1 MKKVKY
7 IVLVLIV
14 LLVSGCGKKEE
25 IQLSELSIQKN
36 NMLNQVSNYTYKVT
50 FDTKIDDHDFTI
62 ELDCKNNLDS
72 KLGYCYTTN
81 YYYGIEKYINYNNK
95 VYYYRNVHP
104 DSKTEWMTMNKY
116 FNTNP
121 NHFLNIVDSITD
133 LRKEVTEEGIV
144 YTGIIPSALK
154 MAILLQEVD
163 NRIDTGNI
171 NPDIKNM
178 PIEVFINKNGFIE
191 KITTCFDEN
200 EKVVITFMNYNE
212 TEKIEF
218 PNDIK

>member
-1 MKKVKY
+1 
-7 IVLVLIV
+7 
-14 LLVSGCGKKEE
+14 
-25 IQLSELSIQKN
+25 
-36 NMLNQVSNYTYKVT
+36 
-50 FDTKIDDHDFTI
+50 
-62 ELDCKNNLDS
+62 
-72 KLGYCYTTN
+72 
-81 YYYGIEKYINYNNK
+81 
-95 VYYYRNVHP
+95 
-104 DSKTEWMTMNKY
+104 MNKY